1 MMEVEVSAMLHAI
14 CELFGDFLV
23 VAVLVLLVLA
33 FAGSVSDYRPLPP
46 LLDSGVTAPLTPAIR

>member
-1 MMEVEVSAMLHAI
+1 MLQGI
-14 CELFGDFLV
+14 FELFGDFLA

-46 LLDSGVTAPLTPAIR
+46 LLDSGVTAPLTPPIR

>member
-1 MMEVEVSAMLHAI
+1 MEVEGLAMLQGI
-14 CELFGDFLV
+14 FELFGDFLA

-46 LLDSGVTAPLTPAIR
+46 LLDSGVTAPLTPPIR